1 MRRIAVINQKGGVGK
16 TTTAANLGAAL
27 ARLGRRVLVCDL
39 DPQCNLTVH
48 LDVDPAGEAPTLYE
62 LLRGEASLEQ
72 VVRAARSPGLWL
84 LPSSVD
90 LAGAELELVNVV
102 GREVLLRDAFE
113 ADARAHGQPR
123 WDVVLCDCPPSLG
136 LLSLNAL
143 VLCDEVFVPVQAE
156 FFALQ
161 GLSKLLEITG
171 LVQRRLNP
179 QLRVTGLIS
188 CRHDTSTNLGRQ
200 VMEDIRSHFG
210 EVLFRSVI
218 RRNVKLAEANV
229 KLAEAPS
236 HGRTIF
242 EYDPECRGAADY
254 LALALN
260 PDSGDASVP
269 GLLKPEVIAESAL
282 VERDLADYDC
292 IFLCNVAQFT
302 SSEARLL
309 ESVLKR
315 GGEQFAGRRALA
327 RPHRRRQ
334 AT

>member
-16 TTTAANLGAAL
+16 TTTTANLGAAL
-27 ARLGRRVLVCDL
+27 ARLGQRVLVCDL

-48 LDVDPAGEAPTLYE
+48 LDVDPAGGAPTLYE
-62 LLRGEASLEQ
+62 LLRGEATLDQ
-72 VVRAARSPGLWL
+72 VARPARSAGLWL

-113 ADARAHGQPR
+113 ADARARGAPR

-161 GLSKLLEITG
+161 GLSKLLEITE

-179 QLRVTGLIS
+179 ALRVTGLVS

-200 VMEDIRSHFG
+200 VIEDIRRHFG
-210 EVLFRSVI
+210 DVLFRSVI
-218 RRNVKLAEANV
+218 RRNV

-254 LALALN
+254 LALAREMLSL
-260 PDSGDASVP
+260 P
-269 GLLKPEVIAESAL
+269 AEEPAP
-282 VERDLADYDC
+282 
-292 IFLCNVAQFT
+292 
-302 SSEARLL
+302 
-309 ESVLKR
+309 
-315 GGEQFAGRRALA
+315 AGRKAA
-327 RPHRRRQ
+327 APPPATKPQ
-334 AT
+334 APAPPAAKPVPTPA